1 MNCAKCYRT
10 DRSGRQPATLR
21 LATQVKLLKVGVVGD
36 HYKYQCPQCRA
47 IFFFP
52 MAPQE
57 SQVTFNSALIPA

>member
-1 MNCAKCYRT
+1 MNCAKCYHVERRG
-10 DRSGRQPATLR
+10 RSPLTPR
-21 LATQVKLLKVGVVGD
+21 LSTQVKLLKVGVLDD